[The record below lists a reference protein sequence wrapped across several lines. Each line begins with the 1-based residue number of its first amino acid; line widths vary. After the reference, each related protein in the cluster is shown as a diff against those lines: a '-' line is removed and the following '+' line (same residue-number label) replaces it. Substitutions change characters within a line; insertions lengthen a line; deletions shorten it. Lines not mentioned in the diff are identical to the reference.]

1 MLNAIVDAALRYKV
15 LVIVAFGVL
24 VGLGIVSLLYSGF
37 SYTKNKRAVDL
48 GPLQVDVKE
57 KKDKPLRP
65 GMSVVVVV
73 QVK

>member
-1 MLNAIVDAALRYKV
+1 MLR
-15 LVIVAFGVL
+15 VIGLVL

-57 KKDKPLRP
+57 KKRVEIPPLAGGFMLVAGAVILVAGGRR
-65 GMSVVVVV
+65 
-73 QVK
+73 KLA